1 MDESELPKDFDPQ
14 STTCSSG
21 ATHLGQVREM
31 NQDQFLI
38 AQLNKSMQI
47 MATSMP
53 LEERLYGCVQGEI
66 LLVADG
72 MGGHAAG
79 EKASHLAIEHFVR
92 RLLSSVHWHFHDDAD
107 HETEFVQDLQMI
119 VRDAHARIVAE
130 GELHMD
136 QRGMGTT
143 LTTAYIVWPRLY
155 VVHAGDS
162 RCYLIRGNEAKQ
174 ITTDHTLAHQMVE
187 AGGLKPEEEAGSK
200 WSNVLWNVLG
210 GRTNGSEIVAEVRR
224 VDLEPGDRI
233 VLCSDGL
240 HRYIDANQLAKVIA
254 DNEQPMQACQ
264 RLIELANEAGG
275 EDNVTVIVSQPM
287 EGETLQTTRIERRDT
302 EMRTSAELTETQAI
316 DKIDKIDD
324 GDYELRKTNP
334 LHDTLPE

>member
-1 MDESELPKDFDPQ
+1 MDESELPDDFDPQ
-14 STTCSSG
+14 STAASCG
-21 ATHLGQVREM
+21 ATHRGQVRET

-38 AQLNKSMQI
+38 AQLNKSMQVT
-47 MATSMP
+47 ATSMP
-53 LEERLYGCVQGEI
+53 LEDRLYGSVLGEV

-79 EKASHLAIEHFVR
+79 EKASQLAIEHFVS
-92 RLLSSVHWHFHDDAD
+92 RLLSSIHWHFLDDAD
-107 HETEFVQDLQMI
+107 RESEFMEDLQKM
-119 VRDAHARIVAE
+119 VRDAHSRIVAE
-130 GELHMD
+130 GELHAD

-143 LTTAYIVWPRLY
+143 LTTAYIVWPRMY

-162 RCYLIRGNEAKQ
+162 RCYLIRGQEAKQ
-174 ITTDHTLAHQMVE
+174 ITTDHTLARQMVE

-210 GRTNGSEIVAEVRR
+210 GRTDGGDILVEVRR
-224 VDLEPGDRI
+224 VDLEPDDRV

-240 HRYIDANQLAKVIA
+240 HRYIDAKELAEVILDA
-254 DNEQPMQACQ
+254 DQPEAACQ
-264 RLIELANEAGG
+264 RLIKMANDAGG

-287 EGETLQTTRIERRDT
+287 PSDIPSDTIRTTWIDDLETEI
-302 EMRTSAELTETQAI
+302 RTSAELRETEV
-316 DKIDKIDD
+316 IDD
-324 GDYELRKTNP
+324 DDDFEPRESDP

>member
-1 MDESELPKDFDPQ
+1 MDESKLPDTFDPQ
-14 STTCSSG
+14 STTSSCG
-21 ATHLGQVREM
+21 ATHVGQVREI

-38 AQLNKSMQI
+38 AQLNKSMQV

-92 RLLSSVHWHFHDDAD
+92 RLLSSVHWHFHDDVD
-107 HETEFVQDLQMI
+107 RESEFVQDLQSI
-119 VRDAHARIVAE
+119 VRDAHARIIAE
-130 GELHMD
+130 GELHDD

-187 AGGLKPEEEAGSK
+187 AGGLKPEDEAGSK

-210 GRTNGSEIVAEVRR
+210 GRIDGSEIVAEVRR

-240 HRYIDANQLAKVIA
+240 HRYIDAKQLAKVIEEV
-254 DNEQPMQACQ
+254 DQPMEVCQ
-264 RLIELANEAGG
+264 RLINMANDAGG

-287 EGETLQTTRIERRDT
+287 VDDTLRTTRIEAPDT
-302 EMRTSAELTETQAI
+302 EMRTSAELTETEII
-316 DKIDKIDD
+316 DESDEMVAKQTD
-324 GDYELRKTNP
+324 P